1 MESDR
6 LSSGIDE
13 HGNVTYTRPQT
24 KEGFYKKHESVYDKH
39 DDGYLCPANADCIKK
54 LRTVMVIKCTLEP
67 GTLQSL
73 SVPGLM
79 DRE

>member
-1 MESDR
+1 M
-6 LSSGIDE
+6 
-13 HGNVTYTRPQT
+13 
-24 KEGFYKKHESVYDKH
+24 KKHESVYDEH